1 MARLL
6 FVLVLLI
13 IPGSQLLIYPVLWIL
28 MPNERD
34 RPDAGPHDACPHHD
48 LGAGWSGH
56 GATRTLIVAGQL
68 EADIPGSLS
77 WPARSDRSGAH
88 NRYWP
93 MFPVPDRPADLLH
106 DFPATR

>member
-28 MPNERD
+28 MPNEETD
-34 RPDAGPHDACPHHD
+34 PTPDLGACPHHD

-56 GATRTLIVAGQL
+56 GATRR
-68 EADIPGSLS
+68 S
-77 WPARSDRSGAH
+77 WPVSWRWTSLVR
-88 NRYWP
+88 
-93 MFPVPDRPADLLH
+93 
-106 DFPATR
+106 